1 MTEPA
6 LARLLLDEMLS
17 GTITVQ
23 LRARGL
29 DVTAVVEVVSLVS
42 TPDEEL
48 LAYAT
53 ENRTVLVTAN
63 IGDFAA
69 IANDWRAGGRTHH
82 GLIYIANRT
91 FSQDRSFIG
100 SITDALAALY
110 ASETLPTPG
119 TEMFL
124 SHPKNKSAANIS
136 ECIVQRSPL

>member
-6 LARLLLDEMLS
+6 VARLLLDEMLS
-17 GTITVQ
+17 GTIAVQ
-23 LRARGL
+23 LRTRGL
-29 DVTAVVEVVSLVS
+29 DVTAVVEVVTLVS

-53 ENRTVLVTAN
+53 ENRSVLVTAN

-69 IANDWRAGGRTHH
+69 IANDWRAGGRAHH

-91 FSQDRSFIG
+91 FPQNRSFIG

-110 ASETLPTPG
+110 ASKTLPAPG
-119 TEMFL
+119 TEIFL
-124 SHPKNKSAANIS
+124 TRP
-136 ECIVQRSPL
+136 RR